1 MRIRFYLDPETER
14 PHMERHGV
22 AESEVEEVLARP
34 AEDRPG
40 SEGSRVAVGRTVG
53 GRILRV
59 IYVPDPEPRSV
70 FVITAYPLVGKP
82 LAAFRR
88 RSRKRP

>member
-22 AESEVEEVLARP
+22 GESEVEKVLASP

-40 SEGSRVAVGRTVG
+40 SEGSRVAIGRTDG
-53 GRILRV
+53 GV
-59 IYVPDPEPRSV
+59 S
-70 FVITAYPLVGKP
+70 FA
-82 LAAFRR
+82 
-88 RSRKRP
+88 